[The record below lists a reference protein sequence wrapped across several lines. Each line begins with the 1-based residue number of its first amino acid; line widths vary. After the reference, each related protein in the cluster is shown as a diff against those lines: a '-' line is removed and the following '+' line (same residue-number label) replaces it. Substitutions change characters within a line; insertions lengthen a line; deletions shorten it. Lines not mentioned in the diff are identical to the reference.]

1 MSWLISLVVAGVLF
15 AADGNLPVAA
25 NRNFGESKST
35 AEKIVK
41 ADETERFEQT
51 YPLSAS
57 GKVSVSNVNGSVK
70 IDVWERNEVKL
81 EYVKT
86 ADAKENLAEAE
97 VKIDARQDAFSV
109 ETVYGDWKRRN
120 SGERRNYGNKL
131 QVEYHLTVPRSAVL
145 DEIETVNGS
154 VSITGAGNST
164 KASAVNGQ
172 VRAVNISGAANLSTV
187 NGTVEADFDRLQAGS
202 RISLDTV
209 NGQANLILPSD
220 ANATVKA
227 DTVNGSI
234 VNDFGLPVRKGEY
247 VGRDLYGKIGTGDV
261 RIRLNSVNGGLSI
274 KRKNDGKN
282 LNPATNLLTTKNEE
296 DWNEGEGAENN
307 SGARPPKP
315 PRTPKAPRPP
325 RTPRPLINNSE
336 INESIKESLK
346 EVQKEI
352 AKLRPELGKIQQDAL
367 KQANAQINSAGM
379 QARIKE
385 AQAKSEEI
393 MARLADVNWTGG
405 APSIEEKS
413 ESFAVKGTPKVTI
426 EAGNFAV
433 AVRGWDK
440 SEVRYSAIRFSK
452 NQNQTPLEMK
462 ATQDGSNV
470 NIKIAGDGAANKN
483 FFYEPGRVRLEIFV
497 PKKANLKI
505 VTGGEIRLEGVSGDI
520 DLQGRDETINV
531 RDAAGK
537 LSVGTNDGGIRVI
550 GFRGAFDGKTGDGE
564 MNLEG
569 DFQSFNALAADGII
583 VLTLPE
589 NADALLEANTE
600 IKADGLNLI
609 RQNAREKKWRVGK
622 GGVTYRMSVDG
633 GKVIVRSANTMT
645 AN

>member
-15 AADGNLPVAA
+15 ASDGNLPVAA
-25 NRNFGESKST
+25 NHNFSESKS
-35 AEKIVK
+35 AAVKNVK

-51 YPLSAS
+51 YPLSAA
-57 GKVSVSNVNGSVK
+57 GKVSVSNVNGSIT
-70 IDVWERNEVKL
+70 IDVWDRNEVKL

-86 ADAKENLAEAE
+86 ADTKENLAEVE
-97 VKIDARQDAFSV
+97 IKIDARQDSFSV
-109 ETVYGDWKRRN
+109 KTNYGDWNRRS
-120 SGERRNYGNKL
+120 SGERRNSGKL

-145 DEIETVNGS
+145 DEIATVNGS
-154 VSITGAGNST
+154 IGVTGAGNST
-164 KASAVNGQ
+164 KASAVNGR
-172 VRAVNISGAANLSTV
+172 VKATNLSGAAHLSTV
-187 NGTVEADFDRLQAGS
+187 NGTVEADFDRLTAGS

-220 ANATVKA
+220 ADAIVKA

-296 DWNEGEGAENN
+296 NWNEDAENN

-315 PRTPKAPRPP
+315 PRTP
-325 RTPRPLINNSE
+325 RPLINDSE
-336 INESIKESLK
+336 INESINESLK
-346 EVQKEI
+346 EAQKEI

-367 KQANAQINSAGM
+367 KQANAQINSAAM

-385 AQAKSEEI
+385 AQAKSEEM

-452 NQNQTPLEMK
+452 NQNQTPLDLK
-462 ATQDGSNV
+462 ATQEDGSNV
-470 NIKIAGDGAANKN
+470 NIKIAGDGAASKN
-483 FFYEPGRVRLEIFV
+483 FFYKPGRVRLEIFV

-531 RDAAGK
+531 RDAEGK

-569 DFQSFNALAADGII
+569 DFQSFNALAADGAII
-583 VLTLPE
+583 LTLPE
-589 NADALLEANTE
+589 NADAVLEANTE
-600 IKADGLNLI
+600 IETDGLNLI

-622 GGVTYRMSVDG
+622 GGTIYRMSVGG